1 MDISQY
7 KDVYVFVEQ
16 RDGAVQSVGLELLG
30 KARQLA
36 DTLNEKVVAILLGKN
51 IADKAQGLIA
61 AGADRVLVVDDDRLA
76 TYLTEPYAEA
86 VSQIIREQSP
96 SIFLLG
102 ATVIG
107 RDLAPRVSA
116 RIGTGLTADCTQLEI
131 GDKGELLMTRPAF
144 GGNLMATI
152 LCKNHRPQMSTVR
165 PGVMQKAAA
174 DGIRKGGSELRH
186 RFRRR
191 EDFTRAS
198 GRRGQRVQVCS
209 RYIGSQADSI
219 GRIPRPAD
227 FSLIQADRKLF
238 AVKRAKWILKA
249 QRIWR

>member
-86 VSQIIREQSP
+86 VSQIKGNSRPRYFSWEPP
-96 SIFLLG
+96 SSD
-102 ATVIG
+102 ATSLRG
-107 RDLAPRVSA
+107 CRLVSA
-116 RIGTGLTADCTQLEI
+116 QGLLPTAL
-131 GDKGELLMTRPAF
+131 
-144 GGNLMATI
+144 
-152 LCKNHRPQMSTVR
+152 S
-165 PGVMQKAAA
+165 
-174 DGIRKGGSELRH
+174 
-186 RFRRR
+186 
-191 EDFTRAS
+191 
-198 GRRGQRVQVCS
+198 S
-209 RYIGSQADSI
+209 R
-219 GRIPRPAD
+219 
-227 FSLIQADRKLF
+227 
-238 AVKRAKWILKA
+238 
-249 QRIWR
+249 

>member
-86 VSQIIREQSP
+86 VSQIIRDIP
-96 SIFLLG
+96 LG
-102 ATVIG
+102 SHRHRT
-107 RDLAPRVSA
+107 RPRSEGVGSYLHRAYCRLHSA
-116 RIGTGLTADCTQLEI
+116 RD
-131 GDKGELLMTRPAF
+131 
-144 GGNLMATI
+144 
-152 LCKNHRPQMSTVR
+152 
-165 PGVMQKAAA
+165 
-174 DGIRKGGSELRH
+174 
-186 RFRRR
+186 RR
-191 EDFTRAS
+191 EGRTPYDAS
-198 GRRGQRVQVCS
+198 R
-209 RYIGSQADSI
+209 
-219 GRIPRPAD
+219 
-227 FSLIQADRKLF
+227 L
-238 AVKRAKWILKA
+238 
-249 QRIWR
+249 WR